1 MKNKISSSAWFFLKK
16 ILSKL
21 PPKFELTTRVLLKIG
36 YEDEVIL
43 LPYLCNKNKISVD
56 VGANMGIHT
65 YYLLKHSKSC
75 IAFEPIP
82 QLAKRLKRTFGKK
95 VIIENV
101 ALSNKNGKTTLR
113 LPKINFANATIEE
126 ANQLEN
132 FDDSNIE
139 KITIPMKRLDDYE
152 LDTIGCIVIDVEGH
166 EQAVLEGS
174 KKYLSR
180 DKPALIIEAEERH
193 KPNTISN
200 MKEFLEKLGYKGF
213 FFLDGYLHD
222 LQKFSIETH
231 QKNFK
236 KRDVELYLNNF
247 IFIHKENIQ
256 KISKFLK

>member
-1 MKNKISSSAWFFLKK
+1 MKNKISSSAWSFLKK

-56 VGANMGIHT
+56 IGANWGFDT
-65 YYLLKHSKSC
+65 YHLLKYSKSC

-200 MKEFLEKLGYKGF
+200 MKGFLEKLGYEGF

-256 KISKFLK
+256 KISKLLK

>member
-1 MKNKISSSAWFFLKK
+1 MKKKLAGKAWNITKK

-36 YEDEVIL
+36 YEDEVAL
-43 LPYLCNKNKISVD
+43 LPYLCNRNKISID

-65 YYLLKHSKSC
+65 YYLQKHSKSC

-82 QLAKRLKRTFGKK
+82 QLAKRLKRTFEKN

-101 ALSNKNGKTTLR
+101 ALSDKNGESTLR
-113 LPKINFANATIEE
+113 LPKQYSGSATIEE

-132 FDDSNIE
+132 LGDIDIE
-139 KITIPMKRLDDYE
+139 KIIVPIKKLDDYE

-180 DKPALIIEAEERH
+180 DKPNLIIEAVEQH
-193 KPNTISN
+193 KPHTIANTR
-200 MKEFLEKLGYKGF
+200 EFLEKLGYRGF
-213 FFLDGYLHD
+213 FFLDERLHD
-222 LQKFSIETH
+222 IQKFSIESH

-236 KRDVELYLNNF
+236 KKDIELYIHNF
-247 IFIHKENIQ
+247 IFIPEENLQ
-256 KISKFLK
+256 KISKFLE